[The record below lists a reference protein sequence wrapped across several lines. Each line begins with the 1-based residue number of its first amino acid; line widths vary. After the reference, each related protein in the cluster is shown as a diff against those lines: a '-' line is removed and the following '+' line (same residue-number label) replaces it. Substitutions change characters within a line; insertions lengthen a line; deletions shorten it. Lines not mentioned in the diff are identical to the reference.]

1 MTKGL
6 LFDLDGVIVDTA
18 KYHYLAWKQ
27 LAAELGIQFDE
38 KDNER
43 LKGVSRMANFEI
55 ILSLDSRTMPQEEKE
70 ACCKKKNDIYVAYI
84 NKLQQEEILPGV
96 REFIEDTRKK
106 GYKIALGSVSKNAPL
121 ILERLAITDLFDK
134 IIDGTKV
141 EKAKPDPEVFLKG
154 AQELEIQPEDCI
166 VFEDSVAGIEAAH
179 NGGMK
184 AVGIGKKVMLSESDL
199 VIPGFANIDI
209 DTLRNSIEGR

>member
-1 MTKGL
+1 M
-6 LFDLDGVIVDTA
+6 
-18 KYHYLAWKQ
+18 
-27 LAAELGIQFDE
+27 
-38 KDNER
+38 
-43 LKGVSRMANFEI
+43 S
-55 ILSLDSRTMPQEEKE
+55 QEEKE

-96 REFIEDTRKK
+96 REFIEDARAK
-106 GYKIALGSVSKNAPL
+106 GYKIALGSASKNAPL
-121 ILERLAITDLFDK
+121 ILERLSITELFDK

-184 AVGIGKKVMLSESDL
+184 AVGIGKKDMLAEADL
-199 VIPGFANIDI
+199 VIPGFEQVDI
-209 DTLRNSIEGR
+209 DTLRNSIESR

>member
-43 LKGVSRMANFEI
+43 LKGVSRMASFEI
-55 ILSLDSRTMPQEEKE
+55 ILSLDNRTMPQEEKE

-96 REFIEDTRKK
+96 REFIEDARKK
-106 GYKIALGSVSKNAPL
+106 GYKIALGSASKNAPL
-121 ILERLAITDLFDK
+121 ILERLSITDLFDK

-184 AVGIGKKVMLSESDL
+184 AVGIGKKDMLAEADL

>member
-184 AVGIGKKVMLSESDL
+184 AVGIGKKVMLAESDL